1 MGQGF
6 RENGIGSVRLSN
18 LVRACTDTFS
28 TILDAFIQPACPSC
42 GRDVEPGRL
51 FDLCESCSQTV
62 LVSPEPACM
71 RCGAPDRD
79 SCICARLEPASSAR
93 AVFIWAGAIK
103 GIVLSLKYAK
113 RWDSAGGMGMMM
125 AATWLR
131 SGLPGPDM
139 VACVP
144 LRPARF
150 ISRGYNQA
158 ALLAVGVGRTL
169 GVPVLTDL
177 LRRRGSGR
185 STRHAS
191 RRERVDLVRGA
202 FVTRQPLV
210 VKDRRILLVDDVL
223 TTGATASECA
233 GALLRAGAAHVDVL
247 TFARAVRGV

>member
-6 RENGIGSVRLSN
+6 RENGSGPLRLSS
-18 LVRACTDTFS
+18 LARACTATFQ

-42 GRDVEPGRL
+42 GCDVEPGRL

-62 LVSPEPACM
+62 VVSPEPACL
-71 RCGAPDRD
+71 RCGAPDQE
-79 SCICARLEPASSAR
+79 SCICTRLEPAASAR
-93 AVFIWAGAIK
+93 AVFIWTGAIR

-113 RWDSAGGMGMMM
+113 RWDPAGAMGMMM
-125 AATWLR
+125 AATWHR
-131 SGLPGPDM
+131 SGLSGPDM

-158 ALLAVGVGRTL
+158 ALLALGVGRTL
-169 GVPVLTDL
+169 GVPVRTDL

-185 STRHAS
+185 STRQAS
-191 RRERVDLVRGA
+191 RRERVELVRGA
-202 FVTRQPLV
+202 FVTRQPLA

-233 GALLRAGAAHVDVL
+233 GALLCAGAASVDVL